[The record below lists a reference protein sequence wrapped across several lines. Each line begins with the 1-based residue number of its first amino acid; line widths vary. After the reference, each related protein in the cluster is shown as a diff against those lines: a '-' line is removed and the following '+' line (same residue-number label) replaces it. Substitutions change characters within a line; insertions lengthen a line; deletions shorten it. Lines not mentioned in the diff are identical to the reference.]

1 MALESC
7 VFFWS
12 DDVFFWS
19 IFAELVVLD
28 SRSYLSE
35 DIILSRLFFQYDKDV
50 FGLYFRIRVLKLWSR
65 YIEIIIEIG
74 SLFELKILYFFY
86 SGKKDSKSTF
96 IIKISLQKM
105 TIPSFITLI

>member
-1 MALESC
+1 M
-7 VFFWS
+7 
-12 DDVFFWS
+12 
-19 IFAELVVLD
+19 
-28 SRSYLSE
+28 
-35 DIILSRLFFQYDKDV
+35 IIKDV
-50 FGLYFRIRVLKLWSR
+50 LFGMYFRIRVLKLWSR